1 MPSFIASVNNAF
13 DFARTAVLLYGEGNP
28 SVVHA
33 AHLLFEE
40 DTIDLAMGKCFL
52 ISCQLIESELK
63 KTEKSSEVGRCRG
76 HGYL

>member
-1 MPSFIASVNNAF
+1 MNNAF

-33 AHLLFEE
+33 ANLLFEE
-40 DTIDLAMGKCFL
+40 DTIDLAMGKWFL
-52 ISCQLIESELK
+52 ISCLLIESEL
-63 KTEKSSEVGRCRG
+63 TQTGKSSKVGRCRG